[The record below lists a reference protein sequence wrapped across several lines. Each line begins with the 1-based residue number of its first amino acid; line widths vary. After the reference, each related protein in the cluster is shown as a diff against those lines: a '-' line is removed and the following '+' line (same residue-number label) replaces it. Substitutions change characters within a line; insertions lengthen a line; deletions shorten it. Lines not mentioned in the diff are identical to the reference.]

1 MPEHISHRWEY
12 TERKRKARIMFFHTY
27 QNPKFLERLR
37 GRADAVAK
45 VMGSREYGTVRG
57 LVSFYQLTDQVLVQA
72 SFIGLPDDIQKAQGS
87 GSPCGGSIL
96 GFHIHAGGSCTGT
109 AADPCAN
116 AGSHYDN
123 TLTSSGGGCPH
134 PYHAGDLPPLFVN
147 NGSAFMV
154 VTTNRFT
161 VEEIIGRTVIVH
173 AHADDFHSQPAGDAG
188 GRIACGVI
196 RR

>member
-1 MPEHISHRWEY
+1 
-12 TERKRKARIMFFHTY
+12 MFFHTY

-37 GRADAVAK
+37 GRADAAAR
-45 VMGSREYGTVRG
+45 VMGSRDYRTIRG
-57 LVSFYQLTDQVLVQA
+57 VVSFYQLTDQVLVQA
-72 SFIGLPDDIQKAQGS
+72 SFIGLPDTVRQSPG
-87 GSPCGGSIL
+87 GRPCGGSIL
-96 GFHIHAGGSCTGT
+96 GLHIHTGGSCTGNDT
-109 AADPCAN
+109 DPFAN

-147 NGSAFMV
+147 NGSAYMV
-154 VTTNRFT
+154 VATNRFT

-173 AHADDFHSQPAGDAG
+173 AHADDFHSQPSGDAG

-196 RR
+196 ER